1 MNQQSRTGLLRSVGS
16 RSGACRFGLLIFA
29 LGVLSSPGVAEEATA
44 EGGQPVPTGCDLLA
58 AHPSDPD
65 KITDGLKTAEVMKHL
80 DSAIA
85 ACRRD
90 AALYPDQPRLTYYL
104 GRSQFY
110 AGQAEAGYTNVKT
123 AADGGHE
130 QAQFVAGLLALSG
143 AATGAAD
150 PCLALDFWEKAR
162 AQAHFAA
169 TVSVAA
175 HQKMDTFAACQ
186 QPDAASVRAS
196 VEALSGHR
204 YAGEY
209 YNQLLLQVLAL
220 AD

>member
-1 MNQQSRTGLLRSVGS
+1 MNQQSRSGPLRFDGS
-16 RSGACRFGLLIFA
+16 RNRAFCLSLLILA
-29 LGVLSSPGVAEEATA
+29 LSVLSNPGVAAEAPDG
-44 EGGQPVPTGCDLLA
+44 EGAPVPTGCDLLA

-65 KITDGLKTAEVMKHL
+65 KITEGLKTAEVMKHL

-85 ACRRD
+85 TCRRD

-110 AGQAEAGYTNVKT
+110 AGQAEAGYTSVKA

-175 HQKMDTFAACQ
+175 HQKMDTFATCQ